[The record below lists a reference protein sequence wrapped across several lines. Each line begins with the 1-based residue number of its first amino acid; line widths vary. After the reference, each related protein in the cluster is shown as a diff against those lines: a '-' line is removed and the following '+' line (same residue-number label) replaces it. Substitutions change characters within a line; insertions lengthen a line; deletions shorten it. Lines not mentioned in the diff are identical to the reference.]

1 MRTGMSWLC
10 SQVQDLF
17 GGVPGELLDMY
28 GGQPDV
34 EIVGAQE
41 SLGDS
46 GGGGGPGEVRR
57 SSAFHAWNDP
67 GPRTFIGRSR
77 RPNVRRR
84 SCSRT
89 PDCSSWWSVDLSMT
103 HVDAGP
109 GDPVRVADDIA
120 AAERRGD
127 LVDRCHRRVGAG
139 DGHRLAVG
147 AGPRCPP
154 PCRWCRN
161 SAADPASSRSL
172 RRGGRGDR
180 GALRV

>member
-1 MRTGMSWLC
+1 MSWLC

-84 SCSRT
+84 WCSRT
-89 PDCSSWWSVDLSMT
+89 PGCSSWWSVDLSMT
-103 HVDAGP
+103 TWMP
-109 GDPVRVADDIA
+109 GRVTRFGSPMTSPLPND
-120 AAERRGD
+120 
-127 LVDRCHRRVGAG
+127 VVT
-139 DGHRLAVG
+139 
-147 AGPRCPP
+147 
-154 PCRWCRN
+154 
-161 SAADPASSRSL
+161 SST
-172 RRGGRGDR
+172 G
-180 GALRV
+180 VTVV